1 MPNYKQIENDLIP
14 NRKPFTHSTSMTAY
28 NNGKEYLVY
37 SYQTLIAEINLET
50 GEIVLNPNKYSVTT
64 SKQQNLVK
72 RALGV
77 K

>member
-1 MPNYKQIENDLIP
+1 MPNYQEIEKDLIP
-14 NRKPFTHSTSMTAY
+14 NRKSFRHPSMHATNTGTY
-28 NNGKEYLVY
+28 YDIY
-37 SYQTLIAEINLET
+37 SYSTKICEIDLVTGQIWIDET
-50 GEIVLNPNKYSVTT
+50 KYSVTT

>member
-14 NRKPFTHSTSMTAY
+14 NRKSFRHPSMHADNTGTY
-28 NNGKEYLVY
+28 YSIY
-37 SYQTLIAEINLET
+37 SYSTKICEIDLVT
-50 GEIVLNPNKYSVTT
+50 GQMWIDLNKYSVTT
-64 SKQQNLVK
+64 SKQQSLIK